1 MVDVK
6 ITYETL
12 FDLLRREKGRNELQ
26 SLDASFYGDVITY
39 LKDKQKI
46 LHSQDSKSPL
56 YSRGEQEKIRIQI
69 KNIKKI
75 LRELYEIREK
85 KIINL
90 AVNKVKTGSELVDT
104 SNLLA
109 EEKAFFTDTCVLLD
123 KYKKGVLEQMLMMES
138 PIVDA
143 SKYVSAPSSSYSDE
157 EDEDDEVVDSSSS
170 TSSSDYSNKEAESS
184 VSESN
189 ESKNSS
195 ESTSDS
201 SKVKIKVLCD
211 LPKFVGTDKNIYGP
225 FSKDDEAE
233 VPSNIAELLVK
244 KGRASSI

>member
-26 SLDASFYGDVITY
+26 GLESTFYSDVITY

-46 LHSQDSKSPL
+46 LQGQDSKSPL
-56 YSRGEQEKIRIQI
+56 FSRGEQEKIRIQI

-75 LRELYEIREK
+75 LRELYELREK
-85 KIINL
+85 KILNL
-90 AVNKVKTGSELVDT
+90 AVNKVKTGSDLVDT

-109 EEKAFFTDTCVLLD
+109 EERSFFADACTLLD
-123 KYKKGVLEQMLMMES
+123 KYKQGVLEQTLMMES
-138 PIVDA
+138 SSIDLKNYTAPIRTP
-143 SKYVSAPSSSYSDE
+143 KNE
-157 EDEDDEVVDSSSS
+157 ESDDETETS
-170 TSSSDYSNKEAESS
+170 TENMD
-184 VSESN
+184 SN
-189 ESKNSS
+189 EFKTASNIKSKEVESS
-195 ESTSDS
+195 ES
-201 SKVKIKVLCD
+201 VKIKVLCN

-225 FSKDDEAE
+225 FNKDDEAE
-233 VPSNIAELLVK
+233 VPSSIALLLVK

>member
-26 SLDASFYGDVITY
+26 SLESTFYTDVITY

-46 LHSQDSKSPL
+46 LHGQDSKSPL

-75 LRELYEIREK
+75 LRELYELREK
-85 KIINL
+85 KILNL
-90 AVNKVKTGSELVDT
+90 AVNKVKTGSDLVDT

-109 EEKAFFTDTCVLLD
+109 EERSFFADACTLLD
-123 KYKKGVLEQMLMMES
+123 KYKQGVLEQTLMMES
-138 PIVDA
+138 SSIDLKNYSEPVKA
-143 SKYVSAPSSSYSDE
+143 SRSSDE
-157 EDEDDEVVDSSSS
+157 EE
-170 TSSSDYSNKEAESS
+170 TSSKISPSAEFRPATEINSESS
-184 VSESN
+184 PSEN
-189 ESKNSS
+189 
-195 ESTSDS
+195 
-201 SKVKIKVLCD
+201 VKIKVLCD

-233 VPSNIAELLVK
+233 VPSTIAMLLVK

>member
-26 SLDASFYGDVITY
+26 GLESTFYTDVITY

-46 LHSQDSKSPL
+46 LHGQDSKSPL

-75 LRELYEIREK
+75 LRELYELREK
-85 KIINL
+85 KILNL
-90 AVNKVKTGSELVDT
+90 AVNKVKTGSDLVDT

-109 EEKAFFTDTCVLLD
+109 EERSFFADACTLLD
-123 KYKKGVLEQMLMMES
+123 KYKQGVLEQTLMMES
-138 PIVDA
+138 SSIDLKNYSEPIRA
-143 SKYVSAPSSSYSDE
+143 SRSSDE
-157 EDEDDEVVDSSSS
+157 DEEENTTENSPSNEFKPATELNSE
-170 TSSSDYSNKEAESS
+170 TSQ
-184 VSESN
+184 SES
-189 ESKNSS
+189 
-195 ESTSDS
+195 
-201 SKVKIKVLCD
+201 VKIKVLCD

-225 FSKDDEAE
+225 FNKNDEAE
-233 VPSNIAELLVK
+233 VPSNIAMLLVK